1 MKKIT
6 NNKGFTF
13 IELILY
19 MAILGIFMV
28 AVITLVASTVNTN
41 RKQKSIQKLQTQATE
56 TYDTIS
62 GMLMGATEVKIVGA
76 GYVGS
81 GVTYSR
87 TIPEA
92 TKIEDAATAD
102 LSCFMVPG
110 ETDTKASNLKL
121 CSGNSTSPVYKEVV
135 TGSSGSEV
143 SVKINNCYDLTDV
156 KPFDEKSSVNDTE
169 SLIDTRYLWI
179 EYASDYVKDSAG
191 KIVKDSSN
199 NIIYNVHAFCTITFD
214 EKNHKLYI
222 YRDEVSESDYA
233 KWKLEA
239 KSDDPGVANPAL
251 AELRKTEII
260 KDGSSENGTLLAKNV
275 ENFQLQ
281 VNPDDNS
288 VALLISFKDN
298 KTSETYDITG
308 IVGLRNS
315 FVLKKHEWN

>member
-1 MKKIT
+1 MKKI
-6 NNKGFTF
+6 NKNKGFTF

-28 AVITLVASTVNTN
+28 AVVTLVASTVNTN

-81 GVTYSR
+81 GGTYNR
-87 TIPEA
+87 TIPNTA
-92 TKIEDAATAD
+92 NIEDVTTSG
-102 LSCFMVPG
+102 LSCFMVP
-110 ETDTKASNLKL
+110 ESNNTKDSNLKL
-121 CSGNSTSPVYKEVV
+121 CSGESSSPIYKEVI
-135 TGSSGSEV
+135 TGSSGSET
-143 SVKINNCYDLTDV
+143 SVKIENCYDFTDV
-156 KPFDEKSSVNDTE
+156 KSFDDTPSSDDKFA
-169 SLIDTRYLWI
+169 LIDTRYLWI
-179 EYASDYVKDSAG
+179 EYAADYVKDSNG
-191 KIVKDSSN
+191 KIIKDSNN
-199 NIIYNVHAFCTITFD
+199 NIIYNMHAFCTITFD
-214 EKNHKLYI
+214 KANHKLYI
-222 YRDEVSESDYA
+222 YRDEISEKDYE

-239 KSDDPGVANPAL
+239 DSDDQTKKDNAR
-251 AELRKTEII
+251 AELRRTEVIR
-260 KDGSSENGTLLAKNV
+260 DGSSENGTLLAKNV

-298 KTSETYDITG
+298 KTSETYDTTG